1 MRPRRQG
8 GDRHRRGREDDAAR
22 ARQGKSAARQKNDE
36 GPVATMRG
44 VILHTLWER
53 AVGGE
58 RDGIVPLLFLA
69 LLLPL
74 SWIYGLVVRVRLW
87 MHRRGLSTARRIDA
101 LVISVGN
108 LTLGG
113 TGKTPFVRY
122 LAERIRDRGIPVAV
136 IVQGYGRK
144 AARQKIASEGE
155 GPLAAPPE
163 VGDEAYLLARQLQR
177 VPVLVGRDRVRLGAT
192 ARDRF
197 GSRVLILDDA
207 FQSLGVVREIDIVL
221 VDATRSL
228 RSDRLF
234 PAGYLREPAAGLA
247 RASAVVATR
256 VDQSSDEWARR
267 ELWGIGGLGPDSER
281 HFECRFRPTR
291 LVELSTGAEFEPAW
305 LSGRRLLALSAIG
318 NPRSLEATLTGLGAR
333 VVAEGRYPDH
343 WWYRPRDL
351 EDVRRR
357 AIAAGAEA
365 VVTTEKDAVR
375 LETVARSARGE
386 SVSGEAMPPLM
397 VLGID
402 AELPE
407 GEERL
412 WRLIDAAL
420 REAGA

>member
-1 MRPRRQG
+1 MRDG
-8 GDRHRRGREDDAAR
+8 L
-22 ARQGKSAARQKNDE
+22 
-36 GPVATMRG
+36 
-44 VILHTLWER
+44 LHTLWER

-74 SWIYGLVVRVRLW
+74 SWIYGLGVRVRLW
-87 MHRRGLSTARRIDA
+87 WHRRRPSAARRNGA

-144 AARQKIASEGE
+144 AARGEIASEGE

-163 VGDEAYLLARQLQR
+163 VGDEAYLLARQLRR
-177 VPVLVGRDRVRLGAT
+177 VPVLVGKDRVRLRAVAT
-192 ARDRF
+192 DRF

-221 VDATRSL
+221 VDATRAL

-281 HFECRFRPTR
+281 YIECRFRPTR
-291 LVELSTGAEFEPAW
+291 LVELFGAREFEPAW
-305 LSGRRLLALSAIG
+305 LSGKRLLALSAIG
-318 NPRSLEATLTGLGAR
+318 NPRSFQATLTGLGAR
-333 VVAEGRYPDH
+333 VVAQARYPDH

-351 EDVRRR
+351 EDVRRQ

-365 VVTTEKDAVR
+365 VVTTDKDAVR
-375 LETVARSARGE
+375 LETVVRSATGE
-386 SVSGEAMPPLM
+386 SASEEGMPPLL
-397 VLGID
+397 VLGIE
-402 AELPE
+402 AELLK
-407 GEERL
+407 GEEWL